1 MMKTKRFSLVT
12 AVLMSCLIGGCSQ
25 ADSQAKEEQGQE
37 SSETVQTEQASAI
50 DLIADIATT
59 QYFTDEAVSEDDIE
73 TILTAGI
80 NAPSAMNGQPW
91 HFSVIT
97 DAALLQQISE
107 DMSAGMGPGR
117 GMPPAGAELP
127 EGAEPP
133 EGLEPPEGAELP
145 EGAEPPEGA
154 ELAEGAEPPEGLE
167 PPQGTDESGADTI
180 PAPPENPGEN
190 GAAAGGTAK
199 AGIAD
204 APLVIAVSCVPGSA
218 LDAGL
223 ACQNMSVAAQLLG
236 YGTKIISSPTIAVNG
251 EKQEKYRELLGIPE
265 EQTAVAFLLVGVEDL
280 SAEETVDAY
289 AGATARNPLDEMVT
303 YVEEQ

>member
-12 AVLMSCLIGGCSQ
+12 AVLVSCLIGGCSQ
-25 ADSQAKEEQGQE
+25 ADSQAKEEQSQE
-37 SSETVQTEQASAI
+37 SSEAVQTEQASAI
-50 DLIADIATT
+50 DLVADIATT

-127 EGAEPP
+127 EGAEP
-133 EGLEPPEGAELP
+133 L
-145 EGAEPPEGA
+145 
-154 ELAEGAEPPEGLE
+154 EGLE

-180 PAPPENPGEN
+180 PAPPENPGEG

-204 APLVIAVSCVPGSA
+204 APLVIAVSCVPGSE

-251 EKQEKYRELLGIPE
+251 EKQEEYRELLGIPE
-265 EQTAVAFLLVGVEDL
+265 DQTAVAFLLVGMEDL

-303 YVEEQ
+303 YVKEQ

>member
-1 MMKTKRFSLVT
+1 MMKTKRFSLAT
-12 AVLMSCLIGGCSQ
+12 AVLASCLIGGCSQ

-73 TILTAGI
+73 TILIAGI

-117 GMPPAGAELP
+117 GTPPAGAELP
-127 EGAEPP
+127 AGAKLPEGA
-133 EGLEPPEGAELP
+133 EPPEGAELP
-145 EGAEPPEGA
+145 EGAEPPEGV
-154 ELAEGAEPPEGLE
+154 ELPEGAE
-167 PPQGTDESGADTI
+167 PPQGTDESRADMI
-180 PAPPENPGEN
+180 PASPENPGEG

-204 APLVIAVSCVPGSA
+204 APLVIAVSCVPGSE

-251 EKQEKYRELLGIPE
+251 EKQEEYWELLGIHE
-265 EQTAVAFLLVGVEDL
+265 DQTAVAFLLIGMEDL